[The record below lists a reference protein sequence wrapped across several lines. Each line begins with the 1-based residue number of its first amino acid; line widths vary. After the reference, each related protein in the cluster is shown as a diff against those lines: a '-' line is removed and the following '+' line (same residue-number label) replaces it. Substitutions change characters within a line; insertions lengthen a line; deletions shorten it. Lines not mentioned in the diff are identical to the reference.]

1 MKDKKGRQIFID
13 NFIRLCLCSPYRAGF
28 DPTKRWLEDVNKWEV
43 DCFDS
48 TNPEKTKIVRTY
60 VNPIPFKIH
69 GGLFGRRTRCHYT
82 SLTKFTEDKENAG
95 FVLKESWTE
104 LDLNPNEPRNMNT
117 ESLPNE
123 VRVFQEI
130 ERCRGGC
137 RSKCIEYGL
146 PKLKVGGSVRI
157 DDDATPG
164 SGYFSTVHK
173 YCGGLN
179 IVNRV
184 YNVQTST
191 PTTTESGSDD
201 TDPPFEVVNR
211 VHQRLLIS
219 PIGESLT
226 ELHSWARKP
235 GNTTQV
241 LDDYEKKRLAIYV
254 RNVFSRLFWIIYY
267 LYTELGV
274 YHRDLSEGN
283 VLLRQQHG
291 LPHPLLIDFDHA
303 RLRTDDRNDSMHSR
317 TGTVPFMSILNLAG
331 RSQNL
336 SIVDELESFMYLWV
350 WKCSIGFSP
359 SHITRSNTA
368 SNTPQV
374 SSPQP
379 SMASISQ
386 DLCTRLHITSHKPT
400 SSAQKSKLPVD
411 DTEKPSV
418 RAWARGDPGKSC
430 LKAKILHTSDD
441 MSFSLV
447 LEDLP
452 PEFKN
457 LKPLFLD
464 LREALFDWDG
474 QQASYFKRKSSKP
487 TQELEFKP
495 YPGEDAEAA
504 DQRFI
509 ESEME
514 RANQEGDASTS
525 DRLPSQEVYFE
536 RLSSRSHAENL
547 DVILEKFVAAIDT
560 KFRIPFK

>member
-1 MKDKKGRQIFID
+1 
-13 NFIRLCLCSPYRAGF
+13 
-28 DPTKRWLEDVNKWEV
+28 
-43 DCFDS
+43 
-48 TNPEKTKIVRTY
+48 
-60 VNPIPFKIH
+60 
-69 GGLFGRRTRCHYT
+69 
-82 SLTKFTEDKENAG
+82 
-95 FVLKESWTE
+95 
-104 LDLNPNEPRNMNT
+104 
-117 ESLPNE
+117 
-123 VRVFQEI
+123 
-130 ERCRGGC
+130 
-137 RSKCIEYGL
+137 
-146 PKLKVGGSVRI
+146 
-157 DDDATPG
+157 
-164 SGYFSTVHK
+164 
-173 YCGGLN
+173 
-179 IVNRV
+179 
-184 YNVQTST
+184 
-191 PTTTESGSDD
+191 
-201 TDPPFEVVNR
+201 
-211 VHQRLLIS
+211 
-219 PIGESLT
+219 
-226 ELHSWARKP
+226 
-235 GNTTQV
+235 V
-241 LDDYEKKRLAIYV
+241 LDDYEKKKLAIYV
-254 RNVFSRLFWIIYY
+254 RIVFSRLFWIVYY

-283 VLLRQQHG
+283 VLVRPQHG

-303 RLRTDDRNDSMHSR
+303 RLRTDDRNDNMHSR

-379 SMASISQ
+379 SAASISQ

-418 RAWARGDPGKSC
+418 RAWAKGDPGRSC

-487 TQELEFKP
+487 TQELEFEP

-504 DQRFI
+504 NQRFI

-514 RANQEGDASTS
+514 RADQEGDASTS

-560 KFRIPFK
+560 KFHIPFK